1 MTDNLARRIAQLL
14 IGLVLYGIA
23 VALMLRGAI
32 GVEPWTVFSQGVA
45 HHLPLSIGTLTVV
58 IGALVLLAWIPLR
71 QRPGIGTIA
80 NVIVLGPAIDLGL
93 LIVPPVEPLLPRI
106 AIFAGGLLLLAVASG
121 LYIGAR
127 FGPGP
132 RDGLMTGLVA
142 RTGRPIWMIRT
153 GLEVTVL
160 AIGWL
165 LGGTV
170 GLGTVAFAVLIG
182 PLCNITIPLLRVP
195 EPSGTA
201 AAGATDDLIE
211 AGAPHDE
218 RAAAPRPVTTT
229 ASAVPTD
236 SEGSP
241 S

>member
-1 MTDNLARRIAQLL
+1 MTPNLARRIAQLL

-45 HHLPLSIGTLTVV
+45 SHLPLSIGTLTVV

-80 NVIVLGPAIDLGL
+80 NVIILGPAIDLGL
-93 LIVPPVEPLLPRI
+93 LIVPPVDPLLPRI

-195 EPSGTA
+195 EPTGP
-201 AAGATDDLIE
+201 AGAPDDLGE

-218 RAAAPRPVTTT
+218 RAATPRPVTTT

>member
-1 MTDNLARRIAQLL
+1 MTRNLARRIAQLL

-23 VALMLRGAI
+23 IALMLRGAI

-45 HHLPLSIGTLTVV
+45 RHLPLSIGVLTVA
-58 IGALVLLAWIPLR
+58 IGALVLLAWIPLK

-195 EPSGTA
+195 EPSGA
-201 AAGATDDLIE
+201 NAGAHDDLDE

-218 RAAAPRPVTTT
+218 RIATPRPVTTT

>member
-1 MTDNLARRIAQLL
+1 MTPNLARRIAQLL

-23 VALMLRGAI
+23 IALMLRGAI

-45 HHLPLSIGTLTVV
+45 RHLPLSIGALTVV
-58 IGALVLLAWIPLR
+58 IGALVLLAWIPLK
-71 QRPGIGTIA
+71 QRPGIGTVA
-80 NVIVLGPAIDLGL
+80 NVLILGPAIDLGL
-93 LIVPPVEPLLPRI
+93 LMVPPVEPLLPRI

-153 GLEVTVL
+153 GLEVSVL

-195 EPSGTA
+195 EPTGTA
-201 AAGATDDLIE
+201 AAGAPDGLDG
-211 AGAPHDE
+211 AGAPHDA
-218 RAAAPRPVTTT
+218 RLASPRPVTTT

>member
-1 MTDNLARRIAQLL
+1 MTANLARRIAQLL

-23 VALMLRGAI
+23 IALMLRGAI

-45 HHLPLSIGTLTVV
+45 IHLPLSIGVLTVA
-58 IGALVLLAWIPLR
+58 IGALVLLAWIPLK

-106 AIFAGGLLLLAVASG
+106 AIFAGGLLLLAIASG

-195 EPSGTA
+195 EPT
-201 AAGATDDLIE
+201 GATGTVDE
-211 AGAPHDE
+211 TGAPHDE
-218 RAAAPRPVTTT
+218 RVAIPRPVTTT

>member
-1 MTDNLARRIAQLL
+1 MAALDCGMSRILARRIAQLL
-14 IGLVLYGIA
+14 IGLLLYGFAI
-23 VALMLRGAI
+23 ALMLRGAI

-45 HHLPLSIGTLTVV
+45 LHVPLSIGALTVV

-71 QRPGIGTIA
+71 QRPGLGTIA
-80 NVIVLGPAIDLGL
+80 NVLLLGPAIDLGL
-93 LIVPPVEPLLPRI
+93 LLVPPVEPLLARVP
-106 AIFAGGLLLLAVASG
+106 IFAGGLVLLAVASG

-132 RDGLMTGLVA
+132 RDGLMTGLVT

-195 EPSGTA
+195 EEPAARNAPAIATA
-201 AAGATDDLIE
+201 
-211 AGAPHDE
+211 
-218 RAAAPRPVTTT
+218 
-229 ASAVPTD
+229 
-236 SEGSP
+236 GSP

>member
-1 MTDNLARRIAQLL
+1 MTPNLARRIAQLL

-45 HHLPLSIGTLTVV
+45 IHLPLSIGTLTVV

-106 AIFAGGLLLLAVASG
+106 AIFAGGLLLLAIASG

-195 EPSGTA
+195 EPAGH
-201 AAGATDDLIE
+201 AGAPDGL
-211 AGAPHDE
+211 GAPHDE
-218 RAAAPRPVTTT
+218 RAATPRPVTTT
-229 ASAVPTD
+229 ASAVTTD

>member
-1 MTDNLARRIAQLL
+1 MTANLARRIAQLL

-32 GVEPWTVFSQGVA
+32 GVEPWTVLSQGVA
-45 HHLPLSIGTLTVV
+45 RHLPLSIGTLTVA
-58 IGALVLLAWIPLR
+58 IGALVLLAWIPLK
-71 QRPGIGTIA
+71 QRPGIGTVA
-80 NVIVLGPAIDLGL
+80 NVILLGPAIDLGL

-182 PLCNITIPLLRVP
+182 PLCDITIPLLRVP
-195 EPSGTA
+195 EPTGTA
-201 AAGATDDLIE
+201 PGALDGRDG

-218 RAAAPRPVTTT
+218 RAATPRPVTTT